1 VKPEPKIMTYT
12 ETIDFL
18 YSQLPVFHRIGKA
31 AYKANL
37 NNTLALDN
45 HFDHPH
51 HKFKSVHIAGTN
63 GKGSVSHIIASVLQ
77 EAGYTTALYTS
88 PHLKDYRERIR
99 INGAMIPE
107 AEVIAFV
114 ENHTGIIRS
123 VNPSF
128 FEMSVAMA
136 FEYFAKEKVDVGVI
150 ETGLGGRLDS
160 TNIITPLLSII
171 TNIGHDH
178 MDLLGDTLEKIA
190 VEKAGIIKKNV
201 PVIIGETL
209 PETRN
214 IFSER
219 AVLMESD
226 LFFASEIYDCILQ
239 DPDMLTELRKFILR
253 RRESGELITGESA
266 LLGDYQKSNLQ
277 IVISAVEI
285 LKDHFHI
292 SRQNIIDGISK
303 VILNTGLRGRWQ
315 ILGRDPLIVCDT
327 GHNIEGL
334 AFVMNQIAGIP
345 KSALHLVIGFV
356 RDKDLRALLSLFPE
370 DATYYFTK
378 ASVPRALDE
387 KILQSEALKFGLKG
401 NIFPGVM
408 DAFAAAK
415 ENASK
420 DEMIFIGGSTFVVA
434 EVL

>member
-1 VKPEPKIMTYT
+1 MTYT

-45 HFDHPH
+45 HFGHPH
-51 HKFKSVHIAGTN
+51 HRFKSVHIAGTN

-114 ENHTGIIRS
+114 ENNTGIIRS

-136 FEYFAKEKVDVGVI
+136 FEYFAKEKVDVAVI

-160 TNIITPLLSII
+160 TNIITPLLSVI

-190 VEKAGIIKKNV
+190 IEKAGIIKKNV
-201 PVIIGETL
+201 PVLIGETL

-214 IFSER
+214 IFSEK
-219 AVLMESD
+219 AALMESD
-226 LFFASEIYDCILQ
+226 LFFANEIYDCVLE
-239 DPDMLTELRKFILR
+239 DPDMLSEVRKFNLRK
-253 RRESGELITGESA
+253 RESGELITGESA
-266 LLGDYQKSNLQ
+266 LMGDYQKSNLQ
-277 IVISAVEI
+277 VVISAVDI
-285 LKDHFHI
+285 LKDQFHI
-292 SRQNIIDGISK
+292 SDQNIIDGIRK
-303 VILNTGLRGRWQ
+303 VILNTGLSGRWQ

-334 AFVMNQIAGIP
+334 AYVMRQIARIP
-345 KSALHLVIGFV
+345 KSGLHMVIGFV

-408 DAFAAAK
+408 KAFEAAK
-415 ENASK
+415 ENASR
-420 DEMIFIGGSTFVVA
+420 DEIIFIGGSTFVVA